1 MGKVKGKHRKDKYYW
16 LAKECGYRSRA
27 SFKLVLLNYSFSFLN
42 SAHAVLDLCAAPGGW
57 MQVAVKHAP
66 VGSLVLGVDL
76 VPIAPIRGAIAL
88 QQDITKSECKSK
100 VKRVMEE
107 HRVMAFDVVLH
118 DGSPN
123 VGGAWPQE
131 LVCQNALVIDAV
143 KLATQ
148 FLAPKGTFV
157 TKVFRSRDYS
167 SVLYCLQQLFEK
179 VAVFKPDAS
188 RSASAEIYVLG
199 LRYKA
204 PAKIDPRLLDFKH
217 LFQGSVEPQ
226 KKVIDVLRATKQ
238 KRHRDGYEDGET
250 ISKKMST
257 AADFIWSDS
266 PLEILGSVTTITFE
280 DPASLPI
287 KDHSSTTEEVKALCD
302 DLRVLGKQDF
312 KHLLKW
318 RMQLRKALS
327 PSEKA
332 TPPTP
337 TTPKDDDKG
346 DEENEDDKLLNEME
360 ELTYAME
367 RKKKREK
374 KLLAKRRA
382 KDKSRKATGMQIDA
396 LEVGYI
402 DHELFSL
409 SSIKGNK
416 DLAAVDST
424 EYDDGNVDLM
434 GSEDEQIREESTEDE
449 SSSDIDSDEER
460 RRYDEKIEEIL
471 DHAYEEYVSKKDGST
486 RQRKRAKEAYDKLEG
501 GDGDVILSDHDSDM
515 EEVDPE
521 ANPLMVPLDDGEG
534 PTQEEITNRWFGQDI
549 FADAIEQG
557 DLGKYGSDDE
567 METNKQEERPAI
579 PERSKVKKKQ
589 DEKTDIPN
597 KVEEK
602 KANIAAGPRRT
613 KLQASKAEDDFE
625 IVPAPAT
632 DSSDDSSSD
641 DSDDDD
647 VETKAEILAC
657 AKKMLRKKQRDQIL
671 DDACNKYMF
680 HDDGLPKW
688 FLDEEKRHCQPIKP
702 VTKEEIAAMRA
713 QFKEINA
720 RPAKKVAEAKA
731 RKKRI
736 AMKKLDKVCQKAN
749 SISDQAD
756 ISEQS
761 KRKQIE
767 QLYKKAMP
775 KKSQKEYVVAKK
787 GVQVRAGK
795 GKVLVDRRMKKD
807 ARARG
812 TGKPGKAGSK
822 KGKDGKARKGV
833 PSVKL
838 DHAVT
843 ELTRSSSEES
853 VAVAAVTTPISVV
866 TPPLQLTDRPS
877 CYSSASSSSEIETL
891 TTPNINGEEESFV
904 TKLKS
909 SQASDIEG
917 SLIELRKITRTQESS
932 RAVVCTPRVLSA
944 FRSLIVSRYV
954 NIQVNS
960 VAVLVNLS
968 LEKINKVKIVRSGL
982 VPDLID
988 VLKSGS
994 PEAQEHAC
1002 GALFSLALDDHNKT
1016 AIGVLG
1022 ALQPLMHMLRSGNER
1037 TRHDSALALYHLS
1050 LVQSNRSKLVKNGSV
1065 QVLLAMVKSGHMT
1078 GRVFLILCN
1087 LTSGSDGRT
1096 AIHAGL
1102 RFKGLAKV
1110 AGAVEELAEVGRK
1123 TSGPTRDKARR
1134 MLEMLKRGSEEE
1146 QEEVDWEAL
1155 LDSGLT
1161 NRTRFRP
1168 GGGKDGPCVNSS
1180 EF

>member
-1 MGKVKGKHRKDKYYW
+1 MGKVKGKHRLDKYYQ
-16 LAKECGYRSRA
+16 LAKEHGYRSRA
-27 SFKLVLLNYSFSFLN
+27 SWKLVQLDSKFAFLK

-57 MQVAVKHAP
+57 MQVAVQRAP
-66 VGSLVLGVDL
+66 VGSLVLGLDL
-76 VPIAPIRGAIAL
+76 VPIAPIRGAVAL
-88 QQDITKSECKSK
+88 QQDITKSDCRSK

-123 VGGAWPQE
+123 VGGAWSQE
-131 LVCQNALVIDAV
+131 AVKQNALVIDSV

-157 TKVFRSRDYS
+157 TKVFRSQDYS
-167 SVLYCLQQLFEK
+167 SVLYCLKQLFEK
-179 VAVFKPDAS
+179 VEVDKPAAS

-204 PAKIDPRLLDFKH
+204 PAKIDPRLLDFKY
-217 LFQGSVEPQ
+217 LFQGSIEPQ
-226 KKVIDVLRATKQ
+226 KKVIDVLRVTKQ

-257 AADFIWSDS
+257 AADFIRSDS

-280 DPASLPI
+280 DPASLSI

-312 KHLLKW
+312 KYLLKW

-327 PSEKA
+327 PEKA
-332 TPPTP
+332 IPPAP
-337 TTPKDDDKG
+337 TTAKDDDKG

-360 ELTYAME
+360 ELTYAMD

-374 KLLAKRRA
+374 KLLAKRQA

-396 LEVGYI
+396 LEDGYV

-409 SSIKGNK
+409 ASMKGKK

-424 EYDDGNVDLM
+424 EYDDGNVDLR
-434 GSEDEQIREESTEDE
+434 GSEDEQNREENTEDE

-486 RQRKRAKEAYDKLEG
+486 KQRKRAKQAYDQLED
-501 GDGDVILSDHDSDM
+501 GDGDDITLSDHDSDL
-515 EEVDPE
+515 EEADPE

-534 PTQEEITNRWFGQDI
+534 PTQEEITNKWFGQDI
-549 FADAIEQG
+549 FAEAVEQG
-557 DLGKYGSDDE
+557 DLGKYDSDEE
-567 METNKQEERPAI
+567 MEVDNREERPAI

-589 DEKTDIPN
+589 DEKANTSD
-597 KVEEK
+597 KAKEK
-602 KANIAAGPRRT
+602 KANNAAGPKST

-671 DDACNKYMF
+671 DDAYNKYMF
-680 HDDGLPKW
+680 DDDGLPKW
-688 FLDEEKRHCQPIKP
+688 FIDEEKRHRQPIKP

-736 AMKKLDKVCQKAN
+736 AMKKLDKVRQKAN

-756 ISEQS
+756 ISERS

-767 QLYKKAMP
+767 QLYKKATP
-775 KKSQKEYVVAKK
+775 KKPQREYVVAKK

-812 TGKPGKAGSK
+812 TGKPGKGGSK
-822 KGKDGKARKGV
+822 KGNNGKARKGKG
-833 PSVKL
+833 SAK
-838 DHAVT
+838 ASGAKGNKSKGG
-843 ELTRSSSEES
+843 RS
-853 VAVAAVTTPISVV
+853 
-866 TPPLQLTDRPS
+866 
-877 CYSSASSSSEIETL
+877 
-891 TTPNINGEEESFV
+891 
-904 TKLKS
+904 
-909 SQASDIEG
+909 
-917 SLIELRKITRTQESS
+917 
-932 RAVVCTPRVLSA
+932 
-944 FRSLIVSRYV
+944 
-954 NIQVNS
+954 
-960 VAVLVNLS
+960 
-968 LEKINKVKIVRSGL
+968 
-982 VPDLID
+982 
-988 VLKSGS
+988 
-994 PEAQEHAC
+994 
-1002 GALFSLALDDHNKT
+1002 
-1016 AIGVLG
+1016 
-1022 ALQPLMHMLRSGNER
+1022 
-1037 TRHDSALALYHLS
+1037 HD
-1050 LVQSNRSKLVKNGSV
+1050 
-1065 QVLLAMVKSGHMT
+1065 
-1078 GRVFLILCN
+1078 
-1087 LTSGSDGRT
+1087 
-1096 AIHAGL
+1096 
-1102 RFKGLAKV
+1102 
-1110 AGAVEELAEVGRK
+1110 
-1123 TSGPTRDKARR
+1123 
-1134 MLEMLKRGSEEE
+1134 
-1146 QEEVDWEAL
+1146 
-1155 LDSGLT
+1155 
-1161 NRTRFRP
+1161 
-1168 GGGKDGPCVNSS
+1168 
-1180 EF
+1180 